1 MSTEAIISVII
12 RPPLEPSL
20 LVQLVNQALP
30 GQAENY
36 FIVGRKLMQCE
47 CGEET
52 ATEQWSVPILTPVA
66 RQIMAPLKDSQIPP
80 ISKSQFKHVDG
91 CSYEVY
97 LGGTLSHSHYQWSVS
112 PPEGWES
119 LAELVDMLMG
129 CAGIYL

>member
-20 LVQLVNQALP
+20 LVQLVNQSLP

-36 FIVGRKLMQCE
+36 FIVGQKLIRCE

-52 ATEQWSVPILTPVA
+52 VTEQWSLPILTPVA
-66 RQIMAPLKDSQIPP
+66 REIMAPLKDSLIPP
-80 ISKSQFKHVDG
+80 VSKSQLTETDG

-97 LGGTLSHSHYQWSVS
+97 FENAFSSAHYQWWLS
-112 PPEGWES
+112 PPEGWEP
-119 LAELVDMLMG
+119 LAEIVELLLSCV
-129 CAGIYL
+129 GI